1 MHPKNLKI
9 KDFKYFL
16 PESRIA
22 QFPLTERDQSKLL
35 VYKNDSITESI
46 FGNIDELIDE
56 NDLLIF
62 NETKV
67 VHARLIFEK
76 ETGSKIEIFCLEP
89 YSVKETAQAFAQKK
103 SVEWVCMVGNAKR
116 WNDET
121 LTKEIHQN
129 GSTFTLSA
137 KKISK
142 TNDSFIILISWDN
155 DLTFAE
161 VIHLAGLLPLPP
173 YMKRKSEEDDEQRYQ
188 TVYAKQ
194 EGSVAAPTAGL
205 HFTPAVFERLKLKNI
220 DAEFLT
226 LHVGAGTFKPV
237 KSEVMENHEM
247 HEERIYV
254 SIELIEKIISKIG
267 KHKIITVGT
276 TSLRTIESLY
286 WFGVKILNGFD
297 GDEMFV
303 DQWEPYEVGSEKLEV
318 GSALQ
323 AIVDWMKKK
332 NISVLSGSTK
342 IIIAPPYEIK
352 IANVLITNFHQPES
366 TLLLLVA
373 AFAGNEWKDFYKYA
387 LKNDFRFLS
396 YGDSS
401 ILFRN

>member
-1 MHPKNLKI
+1 
-9 KDFKYFL
+9 
-16 PESRIA
+16 
-22 QFPLTERDQSKLL
+22 
-35 VYKNDSITESI
+35 
-46 FGNIDELIDE
+46 
-56 NDLLIF
+56 
-62 NETKV
+62 
-67 VHARLIFEK
+67 
-76 ETGSKIEIFCLEP
+76 
-89 YSVKETAQAFAQKK
+89 
-103 SVEWVCMVGNAKR
+103 
-116 WNDET
+116 
-121 LTKEIHQN
+121 
-129 GSTFTLSA
+129 
-137 KKISK
+137 
-142 TNDSFIILISWDN
+142 
-155 DLTFAE
+155 
-161 VIHLAGLLPLPP
+161 
-173 YMKRKSEEDDEQRYQ
+173 
-188 TVYAKQ
+188 
-194 EGSVAAPTAGL
+194 
-205 HFTPAVFERLKLKNI
+205 
-220 DAEFLT
+220 
-226 LHVGAGTFKPV
+226 
-237 KSEVMENHEM
+237 MENHEM